1 MPVVRC
7 DSEPRHVQTG
17 LVLQALHLTE
27 FALTAIACSCAPG
40 VHDYSTSRCFVLLTR
55 STPQWHSQ
63 LSDRSDHKTGQA
75 VPRGSRPSY
84 MIRSIVRPFV
94 ALFRARAAPMGRA
107 TGKNALMPR
116 ETTPAVTGCIAHR
129 SIRLGEFG
137 RTLRGN
143 RCACLAM
150 HTVRCSGRS
159 SRGAGPSCRDLA
171 ILGCCGRCKI
181 RRDRARISANV
192 TMNSTG
198 VIGRSVVSCGSG
210 VVLCCTVAVSI
221 PAPRMSWS
229 NFQQV

>member
-1 MPVVRC
+1 
-7 DSEPRHVQTG
+7 
-17 LVLQALHLTE
+17 
-27 FALTAIACSCAPG
+27 
-40 VHDYSTSRCFVLLTR
+40 
-55 STPQWHSQ
+55 
-63 LSDRSDHKTGQA
+63 
-75 VPRGSRPSY
+75 

-129 SIRLGEFG
+129 SIRCGEFG

-221 PAPRMSWS
+221 PAPRMLNVPRRCCLILIKSQHVKS
-229 NFQQV
+229 LFIPPPRFVIRVANRRAKNCFDTGGAKFLYDHPNDILSIDPDTNIV